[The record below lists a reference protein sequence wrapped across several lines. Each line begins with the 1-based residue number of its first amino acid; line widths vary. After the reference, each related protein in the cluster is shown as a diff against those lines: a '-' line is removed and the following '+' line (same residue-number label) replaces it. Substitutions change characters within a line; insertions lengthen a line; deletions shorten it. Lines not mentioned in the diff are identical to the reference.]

1 MKAKLHGQ
9 PIGTRPMLPRRL
21 TLILAALALL
31 LTSGS
36 AAFAFWTSLNS
47 SNYAAAVA
55 DALNPGGKPDVAAA
69 GSSVTVTWQAGSTV
83 AGRPATGYTVARY
96 NTATGGTKTPGTGA
110 CAGTLTALSCTEQFV
125 PGGTWYYTITPAIAL
140 WTGAEGSRSNAVS
153 TDAIAPTAVASVS
166 PTPNAAGWNNTAS
179 VTVNITA
186 QDNAGGS
193 GIASIT
199 YAIDSSTPVTV
210 GTSTAAVSV
219 TGDGNH
225 GVSYFA
231 RDNAGNTSATQ
242 SQTVKI
248 DTLAPS
254 APTMSVPA
262 YVNTANVTAVPV
274 SGTAEAGGTVR
285 VTITDTRGGSNAI
298 TVSTTASGTGA
309 WSLSAN
315 LSTLNAGLVTYK
327 ATVTDAAGNTG
338 ATTTA
343 TATKDTTQPGAPTLS
358 VPPYVN
364 NANVAAVPVSGTAES
379 GGTVALTVNDA
390 GSAHTVT
397 ASTTVSGTGAWS
409 FSNLNLS
416 TLNQGTLTYSA
427 IASDAAGNA
436 GTATTATDTKDTV
449 APSAP
454 TLTVPAYVNGSTP
467 TSASAVQVS
476 GNSEAGAPILV
487 TAADAGTAHTAT
499 GTATA
504 SGTGAWSVTLNLSS
518 FTDGALTYNAAATD
532 AAGNTGISATATG
545 QKDVVAPTVTGFA
558 LANGTGNGANKSFE
572 GIADKG
578 DTLTIQYSE
587 AMDPARFCPGWNG
600 SSVTGT
606 VTLSNAGTGGA
617 NDTLAFS
624 GTSCS
629 SLAVGTMSLGG
640 NYVGT
645 AATFQGNG
653 NNASTLTWDAAAKT
667 LTIKLGTLTS
677 GTPLTVAATT
687 PVNPSYTPDA
697 SLTDLAGN
705 LISTT
710 PANGTTRF

>member
-1 MKAKLHGQ
+1 V
-9 PIGTRPMLPRRL
+9 
-21 TLILAALALL
+21 AALFLL
-31 LTSGS
+31 LASGS
-36 AAFAFWTSLNS
+36 AAFAFWASVSS
-47 SNYAAAVA
+47 SNYAAAAA
-55 DALNPGGKPDVAAA
+55 DTLSPVGKPDAAAA

-96 NTATGGTKTPGTGA
+96 NAATGGTKTPATGA
-110 CAGTLTALSCTEQFV
+110 CAGTLTALNCTEQFV

-140 WTGAEGSRSNAVS
+140 WTGAESPRSNGVS
-153 TDAIAPTAVASVS
+153 TDAIAPTALASVS

-210 GTSTAAVSV
+210 GAATAAVSV

-225 GVSYFA
+225 IVSYFA

-248 DTLAPS
+248 DTLAPP
-254 APTMSVPA
+254 APPMSVPA
-262 YVNTANVTAVPV
+262 YVNNTNVTAVPV

-285 VTITDTRGGSNAI
+285 LTVTDNRGGSNAI

-309 WSLSAN
+309 WSLSPN

-343 TATKDTTQPGAPTLS
+343 TATKDTTSPGAPTLS
-358 VPPYVN
+358 VPTYVN

-379 GGTVALTVNDA
+379 GGTVALTVTDA
-390 GSAHTVT
+390 GAAHTVT
-397 ASTTVSGTGAWS
+397 ASTTVSGTGTWS

-427 IASDAAGNA
+427 IASDAAGNT
-436 GTATTATDTKDTV
+436 GTATTASDTKDTV
-449 APSAP
+449 APSVP

-476 GNSEAGAPILV
+476 GSSEATTSVVL
-487 TAADAGTAHTAT
+487 TATDAGSAHSAT
-499 GTATA
+499 GTVIA
-504 SGTGAWSVTLNLSS
+504 SGSGAWAVTLNLSS
-518 FTDGALTYNAAATD
+518 FNDGALTYSAAATD
-532 AAGNTGISATATG
+532 AAGNTGTSATATG
-545 QKDVVAPTVTGFA
+545 QKDIVSPTASGLTLTNG
-558 LANGTGNGANKSFE
+558 NGTGGK
-572 GIADKG
+572 ADKG
-578 DTLTIQYSE
+578 DSLTIQYSE
-587 AMDPARFCPGWNG
+587 GMDPARFCAGWNG
-600 SSVTGT
+600 TSLTGT
-606 VTLSNAGTGGA
+606 VTISEGGT

-624 GTSCS
+624 GSSCPS
-629 SLAVGTMSLGG
+629 PSIGTMSLGG

-645 AATFQGNG
+645 GGATFQGNG
-653 NNASTLTWDAAAKT
+653 GNASTLTWDAAAKT

-687 PVNPSYTPDA
+687 TVNPSYTPDA

-705 LISTT
+705 RISTT
-710 PANGTTRF
+710 QANGTTRF